1 MKKSK
6 ILYIIIFLVI
16 ILGGGFFIKKH
27 FDNKSLQDQM
37 DELDAPSG
45 TQIDDNSENSSNDL
59 SKLKI
64 KGYIISINNGNVD
77 LEELMKKTNLEDKTP
92 VYSQLS
98 SSYNCATIIETN
110 QKIGLIYLVSCN
122 YDKEKKSYS
131 FDKNSKQL
139 ITEFI
144 QNCDA
149 LVFLHTVDSDIANK
163 AILIEKDNKSYYY
176 PLQTTALDDLSGQ
189 YLNEV
194 K

>member
-1 MKKSK
+1 MRKSK
-6 ILYIIIFLVI
+6 ILYIIIFLII

-27 FDNKSLQDQM
+27 FDNKALQDQM
-37 DELDAPSG
+37 DELDKPSG
-45 TQIDDNSENSSNDL
+45 TQIDGNSENSSNDL

-110 QKIGLIYLVSCN
+110 QKIGPIYLVSCN

-144 QNCDA
+144 QNCDV

-176 PLQTTALDDLSGQ
+176 PLETTALDDLSGQ

>member
-110 QKIGLIYLVSCN
+110 QKIGPIYLVSCN

-149 LVFLHTVDSDIANK
+149 LVF
-163 AILIEKDNKSYYY
+163 
-176 PLQTTALDDLSGQ
+176 
-189 YLNEV
+189 
-194 K
+194 

>member
-6 ILYIIIFLVI
+6 ILYIIIFLII

-27 FDNKSLQDQM
+27 FDNHQDQI
-37 DELDAPSG
+37 DGLDVPSG
-45 TQIDDNSENSSNDL
+45 TQIDNNNENSSNDDL

-64 KGYIISINNGNVD
+64 KGYIISINNGNID
-77 LEELMKKTNLEDKTP
+77 LKELMKKTNLEDKTP
-92 VYSQLS
+92 VYSHLS

-110 QKIGLIYLVSCN
+110 QKVGPIYLVSCN
-122 YDKEKKSYS
+122 YDKEKKLYS

-149 LVFLHTVDSDIANK
+149 LVFLHTVDSDIATK
-163 AILIEKDNKSYYY
+163 AILIEKDNKNYFY
-176 PLQTTALDDLSGQ
+176 PLEKTAFDDLNGK
-189 YLNEV
+189 YLNQI